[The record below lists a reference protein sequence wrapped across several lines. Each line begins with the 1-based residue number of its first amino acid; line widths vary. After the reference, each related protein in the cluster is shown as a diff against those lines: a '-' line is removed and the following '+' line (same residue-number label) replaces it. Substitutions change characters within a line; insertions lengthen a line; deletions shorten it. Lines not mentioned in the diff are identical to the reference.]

1 MSEEVKPT
9 LEERVAIIEDQS
21 IALAKDI
28 ANLIAVLLHNEILF
42 IDKHEDGTITYKLNA
57 KDGQS

>member
-1 MSEEVKPT
+1 MTNELNLT
-9 LEERVAIIEDQS
+9 IEERVAILEEQNLS
-21 IALAKDI
+21 LAKDI

-42 IDKHEDGTITYKLNA
+42 VDKHEDGSITYKLNA

>member
-1 MSEEVKPT
+1 MSEEVTLT
-9 LEERVAIIEDQS
+9 LEERVLILEDQN

-42 IDKHEDGTITYKLNA
+42 INKNEDGSMTYKLNE
-57 KDGQS
+57 KDG